1 MTELSRETE
10 QLLARGRG
18 GTPLTPEHRAR
29 LRGAI
34 LAQAAGVTV
43 VTSAGTAAAWKALG
57 AKIAGA
63 AVLVAAVG
71 GAGVAI
77 GARMSDRPRNS
88 LATLAVK
95 PGGADPATPSSWAP
109 SEESPAAISSVTAL
123 RMATATPASTATS
136 ASIAIPFSTTTAAPT
151 TAPESS
157 PLLTTT
163 RASTPKPWIQAPSG
177 RGTLTPSVAAVP
189 SSVPAVSG
197 VLPASAVTSTL
208 EREVRL
214 LRDADLAT
222 KDGDPGRALA
232 LLDEHAA
239 AFPRSDLEPER
250 SAERVF
256 ALCSAGRIQE
266 ERNAAS
272 AFLSAHPTGPLAAR
286 VKGACRAGPGD

>member
-1 MTELSRETE
+1 MTKLSRETE
-10 QLLARGRG
+10 ELLARGRG

-29 LRGAI
+29 LRRAI

-43 VTSAGTAAAWKALG
+43 VTSAGSAAAWKSLG

-88 LATLAVK
+88 LATLASN
-95 PGGADPATPSSWAP
+95 PGGADPAAPPAWASSKQT
-109 SEESPAAISSVTAL
+109 PAAIANVTAL
-123 RMATATPASTATS
+123 RMATATPASTTTP
-136 ASIAIPFSTTTAAPT
+136 ASITIPASTTTAAST
-151 TAPESS
+151 TAPASS
-157 PLLTTT
+157 PVLTMTPPST
-163 RASTPKPWIQAPSG
+163 AKPGTQAPTWRGTSTPSAAALPS
-177 RGTLTPSVAAVP
+177 SAVP
-189 SSVPAVSG
+189 VAG

-222 KDGDPGRALA
+222 KDGDPERALA

-256 ALCSAGRIQE
+256 ALCRAGRVEE

-272 AFLSAHPTGPLAAR
+272 AFLSAHPTGPLSAR

>member
-1 MTELSRETE
+1 MTKLSRETE
-10 QLLARGRG
+10 ELLARGRG

-29 LRGAI
+29 LRRAI

-43 VTSAGTAAAWKALG
+43 VTSAGTAAAWKSLG

-71 GAGVAI
+71 GAGAAI
-77 GARMSDRPRNS
+77 GAGMSDRPRNS
-88 LATLAVK
+88 LATLAMK
-95 PGGADPATPSSWAP
+95 SGGAYPATPPSWAM
-109 SEESPAAISSVTAL
+109 STQTPAAISSVAAL
-123 RMATATPASTATS
+123 RMATATPASTTTP
-136 ASIAIPFSTTTAAPT
+136 ASVRMPFSTTTAAPT
-151 TAPESS
+151 TAPASS
-157 PLLTTT
+157 PVLTTT
-163 RASTPKPWIQAPSG
+163 AAATAKPGIQAPIG
-177 RGTLTPSVAAVP
+177 RGTSTPGAAALP
-189 SSVPAVSG
+189 SSVVPAPG
-197 VLPASAVTSTL
+197 VLLASAVASAL

-222 KDGDPGRALA
+222 KDGDPERALA

-256 ALCSAGRIQE
+256 ALCGAGRIQE

-286 VKGACRAGPGD
+286 VKDACRAGPAD